1 MKERIRVDKKHF
13 EQLEKNCK
21 LAMELIARL
30 FYIHQ
35 GFVLNLSQDYGN
47 ITFNV
52 KCYKKGTFYEDLQ
65 TWCLFL
71 DEIQLIC
78 EVMRTYHFTS
88 KHCVEQWEHV
98 LKVAKELDWNGGE
111 EPDEPECLHPNSQD
125 CQDCKMYID
134 INDSC
139 AIGAK

>member
-1 MKERIRVDKKHF
+1 MKERIRVDKQYF

-21 LAMELIARL
+21 LAMELIARF
-30 FYIHQ
+30 FYVHK
-35 GFVLNLSQDYGN
+35 GFVLYLSQDYGN

-52 KCYKKGTFYEDLQ
+52 KCYMKGTFCEDVPA

-88 KHCVEQWEHV
+88 KHCVEQWEFV
-98 LKVAKELDWNGGE
+98 LSKAMEWNKEKE
-111 EPDEPECLHPNSQD
+111 
-125 CQDCKMYID
+125 KR
-134 INDSC
+134 
-139 AIGAK
+139 KK